1 MRQSPLTNLTQSLT
15 KCLKI
20 SFGTDYDNPKRE
32 KTNERNRSRL
42 IVTENK
48 PGMLHG
54 GGSGIMVEV
63 GEGEYVV
70 F

>member
-32 KTNERNRSRL
+32 KTNL
-42 IVTENK
+42 
-48 PGMLHG
+48 
-54 GGSGIMVEV
+54 
-63 GEGEYVV
+63 
-70 F
+70 